1 MIRVAINGFGRIGRT
16 TFRVAS
22 RRSEIEIVAV
32 NDLGDLENLA
42 YLLKYDTVYGRF
54 DKEVSVEDG
63 ISKYLVVD
71 GKRTLLFQEKDPSK
85 LPWKDL
91 DIDIVI
97 ESTGA
102 FESYEKASGHIEAG
116 AKQVII
122 SAPAKDEANEGKL
135 GKTTLLGVNEL
146 ELGNCKV
153 CSNGSCTTNAA
164 SPIIAILSENPG
176 IEKAL
181 LNTVHGYTATQNLV
195 DGPTKGKDFRRGRSA
210 AQNIVPSSTGAAIS
224 VTRVISSLRGL
235 FDGIA
240 MRVPVATGSIVD
252 ITFVA
257 KRNTSAEEINDIL
270 REAAKDPRWTNVFT
284 AVEDQIVSSDIIGM
298 PYASIADL
306 NFTRVV
312 GGNLVKV
319 LSWYDNEWGYSS
331 ILVEEVMRLGRM
343 VKGGRL

>member
-1 MIRVAINGFGRIGRT
+1 MIRIAISGFGRIGRT
-16 TFRVAS
+16 TFRAAS
-22 RRSEIEIVAV
+22 KRPEIEIAAI
-32 NDLGDLENLA
+32 NDLGNLENLA

-54 DKEVSVEDG
+54 DKEVRIEDG
-63 ISKYLVVD
+63 DSKYLVVD
-71 GKRTLLFQEKDPSK
+71 GKRTLFVQEKDPAK

-102 FESYEKASGHIEAG
+102 FESYEKASGHIRAG

-122 SAPAKDEANEGKL
+122 SSPAKDEENEGKL
-135 GKTTLLGVNEL
+135 GRTTLLGINEL

-164 SPIIAILSENPG
+164 SPIIAILSEDPG

-181 LNTVHGYTATQNLV
+181 LNTVHAYTASQNIV
-195 DGPTKGKDFRRGRSA
+195 DGPTKGKDFRRGRAA

-224 VTRVISSLRGL
+224 VTKVIPSLRGL

-240 MRVPVATGSIVD
+240 MRVPLATGSVAD
-252 ITFVA
+252 ITFIA

-270 REAAKDPRWTNVFT
+270 RQAAKEPRWKNIFT
-284 AVEDQIVSSDIIGM
+284 VAEEQIVSSDIIGM
-298 PYASIADL
+298 PYAAIADL

-331 ILVEEVMRLGRM
+331 ILVEEVVRLGRM
-343 VKGGRL
+343 MGSKA